1 MALDAAAKQDAG
13 RDVRTEASMIKVFA
27 TEMASRVIDRA
38 MQAFGAMGMTKE
50 MPLQLM
56 AQKVRTMRVYEGP
69 TEVHRMVVAR
79 RQLAQGR

>member
-1 MALDAAAKQDAG
+1 
-13 RDVRTEASMIKVFA
+13 MIKVFA
-27 TEMASRVIDRA
+27 TEMATQVIDRA
-38 MQAFGAMGMTKE
+38 MQTFGAMGVAKE

-79 RQLAQGR
+79 RQLARWR

>member
-1 MALDAAAKQDAG
+1 LDAAAKQDAG
-13 RDVRTEASMIKVFA
+13 QDVRTEASMIKVFA
-27 TEMASRVIDRA
+27 TEMASGVIDHA

-56 AQKVRTMRVYEGP
+56 AQKARTMRVYEGP

-79 RQLAQGR
+79 RQLAQRR